1 MIRGLQVGTQSMYI
15 VAQVSSVGSEE
26 LIHHESAH
34 CFAWF
39 SFKCGI
45 IHVRRGGKKCFRM
58 HRRSADADTTPWP
71 GPGVA
76 HVLVLNRRWCRSP
89 LPPGSNRSIRGKE
102 ELWVGGPDRTRGRA
116 EQCSG
121 EGLSLEEVRG
131 RGVVSNVISAVRER
145 VADGGRHCR

>member
-1 MIRGLQVGTQSMYI
+1 M
-15 VAQVSSVGSEE
+15 
-26 LIHHESAH
+26 
-34 CFAWF
+34 
-39 SFKCGI
+39 
-45 IHVRRGGKKCFRM
+45 RRGGKKCFRM

-76 HVLVLNRRWCRSP
+76 HVLVLRRRCRSP
-89 LPPGSNRSIRGKE
+89 NRSIRGKE
-102 ELWVGGPDRTRGRA
+102 ELWVGGPDRARGRA